1 MAVLKK
7 QRPLIRYAGSA
18 AETSIGS
25 KPIGSE
31 LGQALYCER
40 RRCQASLASAC
51 RGHLL
56 AFRQTSGSEAGGI
69 AATLC
74 SIKILGLAHAGC
86 LSQAGTPNTAAH
98 HAVAGMLR
106 DHYRWL
112 Q

>member
-1 MAVLKK
+1 MAALKK

-31 LGQALYCER
+31 LGTVLYCER

-51 RGHLL
+51 RAPLL
-56 AFRQTSGSEAGGI
+56 I
-69 AATLC
+69 
-74 SIKILGLAHAGC
+74 LAHTGC
-86 LSQAGTPNTAAH
+86 LSQAGTPNTAAR
-98 HAVAGMLR
+98 HAVAGVLH
-106 DHYRWL
+106 DQNRWF